1 MFKINTNLIERE
13 MKYDNTVVLKYHIEY
28 PSIVIPNNRN
38 GERKFNTYNEKLALA
53 LQKKSENELYKES
66 VELYKYNK
74 SNNYPIMVYD
84 IYRNYNVTF
93 NSKALVSLYFDEY
106 IFSGGANGNT
116 TRTSQTWD
124 FNYNYM
130 LQLYE
135 FFYKDPY
142 FLIDILKK
150 INNQI
155 SNNPNN
161 YFPDSCNL
169 VLETFNPLNYYLT
182 PQGIAIY
189 FQQYDIAPHSSGIPT
204 FIV

>member
-38 GERKFNTYNEKLALA
+38 GERKFNTYNEKLALS

-135 FFYKDPY
+135 FFYKNPY
-142 FLIDILKK
+142 FLIDLLKK
-150 INNQI
+150 INSQI
-155 SNNPNN
+155 SINSNT

>member
-13 MKYDNTVVLKYHIEY
+13 MKYDNNVVLKYHIEY

-135 FFYKDPY
+135 FFYKNPY

>member
-13 MKYDNTVVLKYHIEY
+13 MKYDNNVVLKYHIEY

-135 FFYKDPY
+135 FFYKNPY

-155 SNNPNN
+155 SINSNN

>member
-13 MKYDNTVVLKYHIEY
+13 MKYDNNVVLKYHIEY

-130 LQLYE
+130 LQLY
-135 FFYKDPY
+135 
-142 FLIDILKK
+142 
-150 INNQI
+150 
-155 SNNPNN
+155 
-161 YFPDSCNL
+161 
-169 VLETFNPLNYYLT
+169 
-182 PQGIAIY
+182 
-189 FQQYDIAPHSSGIPT
+189 
-204 FIV
+204 

>member
-38 GERKFNTYNEKLALA
+38 GERKFNTYNEKLALT

-93 NSKALVSLYFDEY
+93 NSNALVSLYFDEY

-135 FFYKDPY
+135 FFYKNPY

-161 YFPDSCNL
+161 YFPDGCNL

-182 PQGIAIY
+182 TQGIAIY

>member
-38 GERKFNTYNEKLALA
+38 GERKFNTYNEKLALT

-161 YFPDSCNL
+161 YFPDGCNL

-182 PQGIAIY
+182 TQGIAIY

>member
-38 GERKFNTYNEKLALA
+38 GERKFNTYNEKLALT

>member
-13 MKYDNTVVLKYHIEY
+13 MKYDNNVVLKYHIEY

-135 FFYKDPY
+135 FFYKNPY

-150 INNQI
+150 INSQI
-155 SNNPNN
+155 SINSNN